1 MGKFTL
7 EENLERIADALELI
21 RESTHALAATQ
32 EHIRVLA
39 EHVHIG
45 RPMPG
50 EEEDEEESAELAEL
64 EAVVEPAAAE
74 PEAAAEEA
82 PQWTYEALKAELIGR
97 GATIPKG
104 TKMTTLLRMW
114 ETYKD
119 SEPAAAEP
127 VEAVEPEVIAAEPTP
142 EVVEAVE
149 PEPAAAEAI
158 EPEVVAEP
166 VEAVEP
172 AKPMTAMEARQCFMD
187 MGYTGSVEQRGIMR
201 KALASVGKE
210 RFADLADGEFEKVI
224 EAYKSFSG
232 ELF

>member
-7 EENLERIADALELI
+7 EENLERIADALEQI
-21 RESTHALAATQ
+21 RENTRALAVTQ

-50 EEEDEEESAELAEL
+50 EEEENAE
-64 EAVVEPAAAE
+64 PAE
-74 PEAAAEEA
+74 PEAAVEPEPAAPEAVAEEA
-82 PQWTYEALKAELIGR
+82 PQWTYEALKAELISR

-104 TKMTTLLRMW
+104 TKMTTLLKLW

-127 VEAVEPEVIAAEPTP
+127 VEAVDPEVVAAEPTP
-142 EVVEAVE
+142 EAVETVE
-149 PEPAAAEAI
+149 PEPAPAEPEAS

-166 VEAVEP
+166 VETVEP
-172 AKPMTAMEARQCFMD
+172 AKPMTAMEARQCFME

>member
-21 RESTHALAATQ
+21 RESTRALAATQ

-50 EEEDEEESAELAEL
+50 EEEDA
-64 EAVVEPAAAE
+64 EPAEPAVAE
-74 PEAAAEEA
+74 PEAVAEEA
-82 PQWTYEALKAELIGR
+82 PQWTYEALKAELISR

-104 TKMTTLLRMW
+104 TKMTTLLKLW

-127 VEAVEPEVIAAEPTP
+127 VEAVEPEVVAAEPTP
-142 EVVEAVE
+142 EAVEAVE
-149 PEPAAAEAI
+149 PEPAEPEAI
-158 EPEVVAEP
+158 EQEVVAEP

>member
-21 RESTHALAATQ
+21 RENTRALAVTQ

-50 EEEDEEESAELAEL
+50 EEEENAEPA
-64 EAVVEPAAAE
+64 EPAAAVE
-74 PEAAAEEA
+74 PEPAAPEAVAEEA
-82 PQWTYEALKAELIGR
+82 PQWTYEALKAELISR

-104 TKMTTLLRMW
+104 TKMTTLLKLW
-114 ETYKD
+114 ETYKAN
-119 SEPAAAEP
+119 EPAAAEP
-127 VEAVEPEVIAAEPTP
+127 VEAVEPEVVAAESTP
-142 EVVEAVE
+142 DVVEAVE
-149 PEPAAAEAI
+149 PAPAEPETV

-166 VEAVEP
+166 VETVEP
-172 AKPMTAMEARQCFMD
+172 AKPMTAMEARQCIME

-201 KALASVGKE
+201 KALASIGKE
-210 RFADLADGEFEKVI
+210 RFSDLVEGEFEKVI

>member
-7 EENLERIADALELI
+7 EENLERIADALEQI
-21 RESTHALAATQ
+21 RESTRALAATQ

-50 EEEDEEESAELAEL
+50 EEDNAES
-64 EAVVEPAAAE
+64 VEPEAAVEPEPAE
-74 PEAAAEEA
+74 PEAVAEEA
-82 PQWTYEALKAELIGR
+82 PQWTYEALKAELISR

-104 TKMTTLLRMW
+104 KKMATLLKMW

-127 VEAVEPEVIAAEPTP
+127 VEAAEPEVVAAEPTP

-149 PEPAAAEAI
+149 PEPAPAEPEAI
-158 EPEVVAEP
+158 KMEVVAEP

-224 EAYKSFSG
+224 EAYKRLSG